1 MSMTASDM
9 ATAIVN
15 ELLTMTLTLP
25 DGTSKT
31 IQDLTNSSAQD
42 QMVQSWTKICTGL
55 IQYIQDNAKVQ
66 VTVAT
71 HLHTGVTTGPGTSG
85 PPVVGPTAIEYGDP
99 TAIPPTG
106 GVS

>member
-9 ATAIVN
+9 ATTIVD

-31 IQDLTNSSAQD
+31 IQDLTDSTSQD
-42 QMVQSWTKICTGL
+42 QIVQSWTKIYTGL

-71 HLHTGVTTGPGTSG
+71 HLHTGVTTGLGTSG
-85 PPVVGPTAIEYGDP
+85 PPAAGPAAIEYGDP
-99 TAIPPTG
+99 KAIPPTG